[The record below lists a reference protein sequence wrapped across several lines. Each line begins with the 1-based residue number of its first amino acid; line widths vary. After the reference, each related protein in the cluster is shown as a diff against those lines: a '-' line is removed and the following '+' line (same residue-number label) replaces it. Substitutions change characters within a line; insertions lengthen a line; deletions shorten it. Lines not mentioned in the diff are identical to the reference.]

1 MKTTLLLISS
11 NIFMTI
17 AWYGHL
23 KYRKAP
29 LVTAKVV
36 SWLIAFAEYCF
47 QVPANRLG
55 YSEFTAFQLKIIQEV
70 ITLCVFVVFA
80 WLYLGESKMESCRPD
95 SLRLEQHCVGVRPA
109 RRDDSGTGE
118 EDCLSLERKHLG
130 RIRHAKANGGR
141 LRSVTTLL
149 LPGYWIELATEE
161 NALFAF
167 EPTSRIV
174 PTTRTRMT
182 ASVTLHRSCNRDE
195 A

>member
-1 MKTTLLLISS
+1 MVYTASHDTGKDRAEQLSFCDYRNEKRQTS
-11 NIFMTI
+11 N
-17 AWYGHL
+17 H
-23 KYRKAP
+23 
-29 LVTAKVV
+29 
-36 SWLIAFAEYCF
+36 
-47 QVPANRLG
+47 
-55 YSEFTAFQLKIIQEV
+55 
-70 ITLCVFVVFA
+70 
-80 WLYLGESKMESCRPD
+80 CRALPPD

-182 ASVTLHRSCNRDE
+182 ASVTLHRSCNR
-195 A
+195 